1 MMSLICAGFVMYM
14 LDLVLLFQR
23 RTMRQQIIEQ
33 CEKDMEEVQASMIEE
48 VQERKR
54 RLEEERNSNDLVEDA
69 PAVINR
75 KSVRGKRE
83 AVKEKSNQQDKGGM
97 SAALDSCVQE
107 LSY

>member
-1 MMSLICAGFVMYM
+1 M
-14 LDLVLLFQR
+14 LEPVLLFQR
-23 RTMRQQIIEQ
+23 RIMRQQIIEQ

-97 SAALDSCVQE
+97 SASLDLCVQE
-107 LSY
+107 LHIDSLHQFSFRS